1 MSFRVLSV
9 VVAAGA
15 ALAAASG
22 SQVASQ
28 GKPLDYETFKSR
40 VEPIF
45 LERREGHVRC
55 YVCHSENNNGL
66 HLQRLSDGATT
77 WDDEQSRKNFES
89 VSGLVA
95 PNDPASSRLLI
106 HPLAPEAGGDLFHSG
121 GRQFEV
127 QERPG
132 LEDPGPM
139 GGREI
144 ALQKKAAHGAALCDL
159 GGACRA
165 PHPSP
170 DQFITNVL
178 MRFGTSPTGMTALT
192 FMLAVSMA
200 VTDRRPELAM

>member
-121 GRQFEV
+121 GRQFEFKN
-127 QERPG
+127 
-132 LEDPGPM
+132 DPDWK
-139 GGREI
+139 I
-144 ALQKKAAHGAALCDL
+144 
-159 GGACRA
+159 
-165 PHPSP
+165 
-170 DQFITNVL
+170 
-178 MRFGTSPTGMTALT
+178 
-192 FMLAVSMA
+192 LAQWAGVK
-200 VTDRRPELAM
+200 